1 MKHIF
6 LFFLLS
12 FSFLCNGQNVIEYKN
27 EQINVIDENGK
38 QTGIW
43 KLYDDDKKI
52 MITTEFKNGEIISDT
67 KYYYDS
73 KLIASYKG
81 NDLIEIY
88 KDGKTI
94 KGYFFRKENGGQ
106 TIVDNKGKE
115 LEVETLRYFY
125 LSGQVMPMYYG
136 GQALLFDFIGKN
148 IDYKSI
154 KDNKGKVKIKFVI
167 DTVGKTSQIEI
178 VESTNKELN
187 EEAKRIVQNLP
198 RWQPAHQGG
207 AFVRCPYIIPITIN

>member
-1 MKHIF
+1 MKHI
-6 LFFLLS
+6 LTFFLLS
-12 FSFLCNGQNVIEYKN
+12 FSFLSTAQKVIEYKN
-27 EQINVIDENGK
+27 EQINALDENGK
-38 QTGIW
+38 QTGVW

-52 MITTEFKNGEIISDT
+52 MIVMEFKNGEIISDT
-67 KYYYDS
+67 KYYNDS

-88 KDGKTI
+88 KEGKTI
-94 KGYFFRKENGGQ
+94 KGYFFRKENRSQ
-106 TIVDNKGKE
+106 TIVDKNGKE
-115 LEVETLRYFY
+115 LDVETLKYFY
-125 LSGQVMPMYYG
+125 HSGEVMPIYYG

-154 KDNKGKVKIKFVI
+154 KNNKGKVQVKFVI

-178 VESTNKELN
+178 VESTNAELN